1 MVDDAVLTGADFAE
15 EPEGGAEVL
24 RGSQVA
30 DAARVAVVV
39 ARFNEWVTRSLL
51 AGAMDAWRSVGGA
64 DERVTVVWV
73 PGAVELTA
81 TAKKLADGGWDAVLC
96 LGCVIRGE
104 TDHYDAVV
112 NQCAQGIKEVSVQ
125 TGVPCVF
132 GVLTCDTLE
141 QAIHRAG
148 AKLGNSGRS
157 AMLTAVEMANLMG
170 DIEEKAGELES
181 SRAGNGEG
189 G

>member
-1 MVDDAVLTGADFAE
+1 MSNDGNEAE
-15 EPEGGAEVL
+15 GSWIETPEGGAAVV

-30 DAARVAVVV
+30 ESARVAVVV
-39 ARFNEWVTRSLL
+39 ARFNEFVTRHLL

-64 DERVTVVWV
+64 DERVTVAWV
-73 PGAVELTA
+73 PGSVELTA
-81 TAKKLADGGWDAVLC
+81 TAKKLADEGWHAVVC

-112 NQCAQGIKEVSVQ
+112 DQCAQGVKEVSVQ

-141 QAIHRAG
+141 QAVHRAG
-148 AKLGNSGRS
+148 AKMGNAGRS
-157 AMLTAVEMANLMG
+157 AMLTAIEMANLMRE
-170 DIEEKAGELES
+170 IETAAGREES
-181 SRAGNGEG
+181 G
-189 G
+189 